1 MAKDI
6 KNITK
11 GEKVITPRKSKHA
24 QEREKKKIYIYIGGG
39 IPSSNCSINS
49 IYIISWELKGFW
61 RPKE

>member
-24 QEREKKKIYIYIGGG
+24 QEREKKKNIYIYRGRH
-39 IPSSNCSINS
+39 SF
-49 IYIISWELKGFW
+49 E
-61 RPKE
+61 